1 MIVLILSIIDLAA
14 GTLLLLNLHFFLNY
28 ITAIMALKGLF
39 SIFSSFGAGFWF
51 DWMGFV
57 DILTAIALLL
67 FSFGVPA
74 GFFTTIAWII
84 IFKGIYCLIR
94 TIFRF

>member
-1 MIVLILSIIDLAA
+1 MIVCILSIIDLLA
-14 GTLLLLNLHFFLNY
+14 GSLLLFNLHFFLNY
-28 ITAIMALKGLF
+28 ITAIVALKGLF
-39 SIFSSFGAGFWF
+39 SIFSSLGAGYWF

-74 GFFTTIAWII
+74 TFFTTIAWII

-94 TIFRF
+94 SVFKF